1 MALRQTLVGAAA
13 IALSAALYNGVARG
27 DEPVAKPAKNSSQIE
42 EITVTAEK
50 RTEDVRDV
58 PASISVLS
66 GADIEAQHI
75 TDITDLTRSVP
86 DLSFSGNAGQGPGL
100 SNLEIRGISS
110 AAGSATVGVYLD
122 DVSMTTRNLY
132 TDGSAEPLF
141 FDVARIEVL
150 RGPQGT
156 LYGASSMG
164 GTIKFV
170 TNQPDLDS
178 WGGSVYSTVSGTDHG
193 GVNFTQNG
201 VLNVPIIK
209 GELALRIGAEF
220 INNDGYIDQ
229 VSPSTGA
236 VIAPGINTEH
246 GQALHLSLK
255 WQPDPSLT
263 VTPALWYQRVS
274 TGDIDNSYLNLPL
287 DETAKLVREPGNDR
301 LLVPS
306 VTVNKD
312 LGFADVTSVTS
323 YFYRNFDRTQD
334 ATTSDVP
341 YLASQ
346 IPNPALAAV
355 VAGLPAAAYLNTT
368 VRQYSEELRIASKPY
383 DPNGTGL
390 PITWVAGLYYADEHT
405 TTSDTEPVI
414 GINAAFASFGEN
426 VNNPNDIAYG
436 YPGDFPGESSYIS
449 NRRYDT
455 RQYAVFGEGNYYL
468 SPTLRVTAGLRYL
481 YARDNLN
488 RVGDAWYVGGLTLD
502 SSTERSYAAT
512 PKFAVTW
519 DVTPDETLY
528 ANAAKGFR
536 LGGPNRPVPID
547 GETIA
552 DLQTLHLAAAPAN
565 YAPDSLWNYE
575 IGSKS
580 RFFDN
585 RLSVDVTGF
594 YIDWKKHPAGIR
606 AADQR
611 LRPRHKC
618 RHGRELRPRIRHQGQ
633 AGAGADL
640 GPQRRL
646 HPCHADQ
653 HHSRPRRA
661 ERRRGRR
668 RAGLER
674 QVQRRIR
681 LPGHGRGR
689 RLLAGQY
696 RPGRQQPWRAAAHRS
711 RLRSSGLL
719 HGGDQHRHAIRR
731 LGGGALRQEPVEQR
745 QSDPKAVHPIAGDG
759 DAPHPADRGAQRLGD
774 VLKEPWGRR
783 YR

>member
-13 IALSAALYNGVARG
+13 IALGAALYNGAALG
-27 DEPVAKPAKNSSQIE
+27 DEAAAPAAKKNSGQIE

-66 GADIEAQHI
+66 GADIEASHI

-110 AAGSATVGVYLD
+110 EAGSATVAVYLD
-122 DVSMTTRNLY
+122 DVSMTARNLY
-132 TDGSAEPLF
+132 TDGSPEPLF
-141 FDVARIEVL
+141 FDVARVEVL

-156 LYGASSMG
+156 LYGSSSMG

-170 TNQPDLDS
+170 TNQPDLDN
-178 WGGSVYSTVSGTDHG
+178 WGGSVYATVSGTDHG

-201 VLNVPIIK
+201 VLNAPIVP

-220 INNDGYIDQ
+220 INNAGYIDQ

-246 GQALHLSLK
+246 GQAFHLALK
-255 WQPDPSLT
+255 WQPDPTLT

-274 TGDIDNSYLNLPL
+274 TGDVDNSYLDLPL

-301 LLVPS
+301 LVVPS

-312 LGFADVTSVTS
+312 IGFADVTSVSS

-368 VRQYSEELRIASKPY
+368 VRQVSEELRIASKPY
-383 DPNGTGL
+383 DPNGVGL
-390 PITWVAGLYYADEHT
+390 PITWIAGLYYADEHT
-405 TTSDTEPVI
+405 YTSDTEPVI

-488 RVGDAWYVGGLTLD
+488 RVGDAWYVGGYTLD
-502 SSTERSYAAT
+502 ASTERSYAAT
-512 PKFAVTW
+512 PKFAITW
-519 DVTPDETLY
+519 DPTPDETLY

-552 DLQTLHLAAAPAN
+552 DLQTLHLTSAPAS

-594 YIDWKKHPAGIR
+594 YIDWKNIQQEFVLPTSGYAIDTNVGTAESYGVEFDIKGKPIPQLTLGLSGGYTHATLTSSVPGLGVENGDAVEGV
-606 AADQR
+606 
-611 LRPRHKC
+611 PTWS
-618 RHGRELRPRIRHQGQ
+618 GRFSGEYDFPITGEFDGFWRGNI
-633 AGAGADL
+633 DL
-640 GPQRRL
+640 IGNS
-646 HPCHADQ
+646 H
-653 HHSRPRRA
+653 
-661 ERRRGRR
+661 
-668 RAGLER
+668 
-674 QVQRRIR
+674 
-681 LPGHGRGR
+681 
-689 RLLAGQY
+689 
-696 RPGRQQPWRAAAHRS
+696 
-711 RLRSSGLL
+711 
-719 HGGDQHRHAIRR
+719 
-731 LGGGALRQEPVEQR
+731 GALQR
-745 QSDPKAVHPIAGDG
+745 TDPDYDRPAYYTVGTSIGTQFGDWEVALFAKNLLNN
-759 DAPHPADRGAQRLGD
+759 DKVIQKPYTQLLETATRLTPLTVGLS
-774 VLKEPWGRR
+774 VSATF
-783 YR
+783 